1 MDIVYNLRN
10 RRLRRRFSRPSG
22 VGGVD
27 FVNQVI
33 PSFLSIA
40 IKCKKVCP
48 DGQTDKRTDKQM
60 DRHCVWV
67 HIWVSELL
75 YFSMDFTIRYYI
87 GLPMAQGFSK
97 KLNEPIQSRNKKV
110 MGSKVWVS
118 GRTNRQTDRQ
128 TEGHRLSGIL
138 I

>member
-1 MDIVYNLRN
+1 M
-10 RRLRRRFSRPSG
+10 F
-22 VGGVD
+22 
-27 FVNQVI
+27 
-33 PSFLSIA
+33 
-40 IKCKKVCP
+40 
-48 DGQTDKRTDKQM
+48 GQTDKRTDKQM

-128 TEGHRLSGIL
+128 TEGH
-138 I
+138 

>member
-1 MDIVYNLRN
+1 MFIIYYSQNH
-10 RRLRRRFSRPSG
+10 RLRWHFSCPSG

-40 IKCKKVCP
+40 IKYKKVCP

-128 TEGHRLSGIL
+128 TEGHGHREI
-138 I
+138 II